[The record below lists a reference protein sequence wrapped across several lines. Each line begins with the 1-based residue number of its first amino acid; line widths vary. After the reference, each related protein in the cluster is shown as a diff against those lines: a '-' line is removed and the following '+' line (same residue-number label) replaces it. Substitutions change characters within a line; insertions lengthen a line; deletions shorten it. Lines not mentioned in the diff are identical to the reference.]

1 MGSVR
6 DALSGWTGETLLLY
20 ETNYPGDLR
29 TFPGTSLH
37 NKPVVSL
44 IKHPT
49 FLMKSLPRVRSRWFA
64 LALVIGL
71 LIASSTAQSTSKL
84 LATTDAPVVVRSVRV
99 VPGPAVEI
107 LSSRPLVPIISKLE
121 NPPRLVIDLP
131 NADVPADLPNVDL
144 SSPDSAAKSSETGL
158 PSQEIR
164 RVRVSKYQ
172 NAPPVTRVVLDLVTP
187 VGNTWDAAGNR
198 LMVRLHPPDDA
209 TSRPPTVGAFSKGV
223 QPIAVP
229 VSAGSTGRVV
239 LASGRLDAGSS
250 VTAGSETS
258 VLRLERGG
266 EVLVCPG
273 TTVSVTSSQSGH
285 ALMLGMST
293 GALEA
298 HYNLDASADSI
309 LTPDFRI
316 LLAGPGE
323 FHYAVSADSRGNT
336 CIRALPGNT
345 ASLIV
350 SELLGEGNYQV
361 KPAEQILFHSGRLNL
376 VDAAVPASCGCPAP
390 PVPVLRA
397 SEATPASDAPLPSSM
412 QLASSSDKIARSNE
426 LPPETAALP
435 PSKPDDVHVQVEAPF
450 VFRADE
456 ARAENPPVA
465 KPSVVAEAEL
475 PHGWPQPA
483 TFQLGALPPAQS
495 RIKPSRHGVFAKIKG
510 FFSTIFS

>member
-1 MGSVR
+1 MK
-6 DALSGWTGETLLLY
+6 A
-20 ETNYPGDLR
+20 NYPGDLR
-29 TFPGTSLH
+29 TFPNTSLH
-37 NKPVVSL
+37 HKPVISL
-44 IKHPT
+44 VKHPI

-71 LIASSTAQSTSKL
+71 PIALSTAQSNSKL

-107 LSSRPLVPIISKLE
+107 LSSRPLIPVISKLE

-131 NADVPADLPNVDL
+131 NADFPADLPNVDL
-144 SSPDSAAKSSETGL
+144 SSVNLSSVDSAANSSANGL
-158 PSQEIR
+158 PSQVIR

-172 NAPPVTRVVLDLVTP
+172 NVPPVTRVVLDLVTP

-198 LMVRLHPPDDA
+198 LMVRLHPPDDE
-209 TSRPPTVGAFSKGV
+209 TSRPPTVAAFSKGV

-229 VSAGSTGRVV
+229 VSASSTGRVV

-376 VDAAVPASCGCPAP
+376 VDAAVPANCGCPAP

-397 SEATPASDAPLPSSM
+397 SEATPASDAPPPSSM
-412 QLASSSDKIARSNE
+412 QLATSADRPE

-435 PSKPDDVHVQVEAPF
+435 PSKPNDVHVQVEVPF

-456 ARAENPPVA
+456 AQAENPPVA
-465 KPSVVAEAEL
+465 KPSVIAAAEL
-475 PHGWPQPA
+475 PPHDWPRPA
-483 TFQLGALPPAQS
+483 TLQIRALPPAQS

-510 FFSTIFS
+510 FFSGIFS

>member
-1 MGSVR
+1 
-6 DALSGWTGETLLLY
+6 
-20 ETNYPGDLR
+20 
-29 TFPGTSLH
+29 
-37 NKPVVSL
+37 
-44 IKHPT
+44 
-49 FLMKSLPRVRSRWFA
+49 MKSLPRVRSRWFA

-71 LIASSTAQSTSKL
+71 PIALSTAQSNSKL

-107 LSSRPLVPIISKLE
+107 LSSRPLIPVISKLE

-131 NADVPADLPNVDL
+131 NADFPADLPNVDL
-144 SSPDSAAKSSETGL
+144 SSVNLSSVDSAANSSANGL
-158 PSQEIR
+158 PGQEIR

-172 NAPPVTRVVLDLVTP
+172 NTPPVTRVVLDLVTP

-198 LMVRLHPPDDA
+198 LMVRLHPPDEE
-209 TSRPPTVGAFSKGV
+209 TSRPPTVAAFSKGV

-229 VSAGSTGRVV
+229 VSASSTGRVV

-397 SEATPASDAPLPSSM
+397 STTPEPVWDAPPPSSM
-412 QLASSSDKIARSNE
+412 RLAPSSDKSASSGE

-435 PSKPDDVHVQVEAPF
+435 PSKPNDVHVQVEVPF

-456 ARAENPPVA
+456 AQAENPPVA
-465 KPSVVAEAEL
+465 KPSVIAATQL
-475 PHGWPQPA
+475 PPYGWPRPA
-483 TFQLGALPPAQS
+483 TFQIGALPPAQS
-495 RIKPSRHGVFAKIKG
+495 RIKASHHGVFAKIKG
-510 FFSTIFS
+510 FFSGIFS

>member
-1 MGSVR
+1 M
-6 DALSGWTGETLLLY
+6 AAA
-20 ETNYPGDLR
+20 ETNYPRDFR
-29 TFPGTSLH
+29 ACPDTSLH
-37 NKPVVSL
+37 RRPVISL
-44 IKHPT
+44 IKHLT
-49 FLMKSLPRVRSRWFA
+49 FLMKFLARVRSRLFA
-64 LALVIGL
+64 LALVTGL
-71 LIASSTAQSTSKL
+71 LVALSSAQSTSRL
-84 LATTDAPVVVRSVRV
+84 LGTTDASIIVRSVRV
-99 VPGPAVEI
+99 VPGPAIEI
-107 LSSRPLVPIISKLE
+107 LSSRPLVPVLSKLE

-131 NADVPADLPNVDL
+131 NADMPADLPIVDL
-144 SSPDSAAKSSETGL
+144 ASADSAAKNEAADGKERNL

-172 NAPPVTRVVLDLVTP
+172 NAPPMTRVVLDLVTP

-198 LMVRLHPPDDA
+198 LMVRLHPLGEA
-209 TSRPPTVGAFSKGV
+209 TSRPPTVAAFSNGV
-223 QPIAVP
+223 RPAAVP
-229 VSAGSTGRVV
+229 VSTGSSGRVV

-250 VTAGSETS
+250 ITAGSETS

-298 HYNLDASADSI
+298 HYKLDASADSI

-336 CIRALPGNT
+336 CIRALTGNT

-376 VDAAVPASCGCPAP
+376 VDAGVPASCGCPAP
-390 PVPVLRA
+390 PSPVLRA
-397 SEATPASDAPLPSSM
+397 SAVTPISDAPLPSSIR
-412 QLASSSDKIARSNE
+412 LASAADKSVNSGE

-435 PSKPDDVHVQVEAPF
+435 PSKPNDVHVQVEAPF

-456 ARAENPPVA
+456 TRADKAPATQPTMI
-465 KPSVVAEAEL
+465 AEAQV
-475 PHGWPQPA
+475 PPRDWPRPA
-483 TFQLGALPPAQS
+483 TFQISVLPPAQS
-495 RIKPSRHGVFAKIKG
+495 RIKPSHHGVFAKIKG